1 MLAARPGARGHLT
14 PPSALGPQNQCE
26 GVPGVTSWFHTEEL
40 LPRRKYR
47 AAKGCELDDLLTA
60 VGANRD
66 DEAFTALFDHF
77 RPRVHSRMLRLGLA
91 PFAAA
96 DVTQDV
102 METIWRKAH
111 LFDSRKSAAA
121 TWVFRIALNRCIDV
135 GRRSREHRY
144 ADADLFAIPD
154 PAAGSDAGIAAAQ
167 QEEHV
172 RAALDALPR
181 EQFKM
186 VQLAFFEGLSH
197 ATIAARTNL
206 PIGTVKSR
214 LRLAF
219 SRLRRVLQDA
229 GVSEALQFD

>member
-1 MLAARPGARGHLT
+1 
-14 PPSALGPQNQCE
+14 
-26 GVPGVTSWFHTEEL
+26 
-40 LPRRKYR
+40 
-47 AAKGCELDDLLTA
+47 
-60 VGANRD
+60 
-66 DEAFTALFDHF
+66 
-77 RPRVHSRMLRLGLA
+77 MLRLGLA

-111 LFDSRKSAAA
+111 LFDRRKSAAA
-121 TWVFRIALNRCIDV
+121 TWVFRIAYNRCIDV

-144 ADADLFAIPD
+144 ADTDLFAIPD
-154 PAAGSDAGIAAAQ
+154 PAAGSDAGIADAQ
-167 QEEHV
+167 REEHV

-229 GVSEALQFD
+229 GVTEALQFD

>member
-1 MLAARPGARGHLT
+1 MTA
-14 PPSALGPQNQCE
+14 
-26 GVPGVTSWFHTEEL
+26 WFRTEE
-40 LPRRKYR
+40 PVKHGKFPAVR
-47 AAKGCELDDLLTA
+47 AHELDDLLTA
-60 VGANRD
+60 VGTDRD
-66 DEAFTALFDHF
+66 GEAFAALFDHF
-77 RPRVHSRMLRLGLA
+77 RPRVHAQMLRLGLA

-111 LFDSRKSAAA
+111 LFDRRKSPASA
-121 TWVFRIALNRCIDV
+121 WVARIALNRRIDV
-135 GRRSREHRY
+135 SRRSREHAY
-144 ADADLFAIPD
+144 EAADLFAIPD
-154 PAAGSDAGIAAAQ
+154 PDPTSGSEANIDAAQ
-167 QEEHV
+167 REEHV
-172 RAALDALPR
+172 HAALDALPQ

-219 SRLRRVLQDA
+219 SRLRRLLADA
-229 GVSEALQFD
+229 GVTEALQYD

>member
-14 PPSALGPQNQCE
+14 PPSQLGAPNQCE
-26 GVPGVTSWFHTEEL
+26 GVPGVTSWFYTDEL
-40 LPRRKYR
+40 QPRRKYR
-47 AAKGCELDDLLTA
+47 AAKGPVLDDLLTA

-66 DEAFTALFDHF
+66 DEAFTVLFDHF
-77 RPRVHSRMLRLGLA
+77 RPRVHAQMLRLGLA

-102 METIWRKAH
+102 METTWRKAH
-111 LFDSRKSAAA
+111 LFDRRKSAAA
-121 TWVFRIALNRCIDV
+121 TWVFRIAPNHRLDV
-135 GRRSREHRY
+135 GRPSRPTPHGER
-144 ADADLFAIPD
+144 
-154 PAAGSDAGIAAAQ
+154 
-167 QEEHV
+167 HV

-186 VQLAFFEGLSH
+186 VHLAFFEDLSH

-214 LRLAF
+214 LRLAV

>member
-1 MLAARPGARGHLT
+1 MPFHPDIARRN
-14 PPSALGPQNQCE
+14 SAKRY
-26 GVPGVTSWFHTEEL
+26 GVTSWFHTDEL
-40 LPRRKYR
+40 PPRRKHR
-47 AAKGCELDDLLTA
+47 AAKGHELDDLLTA
-60 VGANRD
+60 VGADRD
-66 DEAFTALFDHF
+66 NEAFTALFDHF
-77 RPRVHSRMLRLGLA
+77 RPRVHAQTLRLGLA

-111 LFDSRKSAAA
+111 LFDRRKSAAA

-135 GRRSREHRY
+135 GRRSCEHRY

-154 PAAGSDAGIAAAQ
+154 PAASSDASIAAAQ

-181 EQFKM
+181 EQLKM

-229 GVSEALQFD
+229 GVSEA

>member
-1 MLAARPGARGHLT
+1 VSLTEWVHNEIPSPFRRTAARPGANFD
-14 PPSALGPQNQCE
+14 A
-26 GVPGVTSWFHTEEL
+26 
-40 LPRRKYR
+40 
-47 AAKGCELDDLLTA
+47 LLTA
-60 VGANRD
+60 VGADRD
-66 DEAFTALFDHF
+66 SKAFSVLFDHF
-77 RPRVHSRMLRLGLA
+77 VPRVQAQMLRLGLA

-111 LFDSRKSAAA
+111 LFDRRKSAAA

-181 EQFKM
+181 EQLKM

-229 GVSEALQFD
+229 GVTEALQFD